1 MAKEIDIVVV
11 GAGPVGLFTVF
22 EAGLLGLNCVLIDN
36 LDKPGGQCAELYPE
50 KPIYDIPGVPFQT
63 AQEHVDA
70 LLEQIKPFN
79 YELILNER
87 VEEITEIDHKD
98 DKYWSVTTNEGTK
111 LTTKNIFIAAG
122 AGSFEPRRP
131 PNIEDPDKFINKG
144 VTYAVRSKST
154 YENKDVFIFG
164 GGDSALD
171 WCVELA
177 EKAKS
182 LSLVHRRDAFRG
194 AQHTEEQM
202 RELVAAGKV
211 KLLTPY
217 LIDSI
222 EGSDKVT
229 GVSLKNFDTNEI
241 EHYEADELLF
251 LFGLNKKLGP
261 ILEWNIDLNGKK
273 ISVNTENFQT
283 SVEGIFAVGDIN
295 DYPGKLDLIL
305 SGFHETTLAVQEAY
319 KRLYPGE
326 RVPFG
331 YTTSNSKLQEKL
343 GVQKVS
349 KLELINLI
357 HKELP
362 QIQCGRCDTPGCKQ
376 YAQAIVDGDP
386 HDRCVPGGEKTL
398 KNLNSILKRI
408 LRKLILNTVQQLRSK
423 KFLLLRKNVL
433 VVKNVLM
440 HALLMQL

>member
-1 MAKEIDIVVV
+1 MVKEVDIVVV

-70 LLEQIKPFN
+70 LLKQIEPFN
-79 YELILNER
+79 YELVLKER
-87 VEEITEIDHKD
+87 VELINEIDHKD
-98 DKYWSVTTNEGTK
+98 SKFWEIQTNESTK
-111 LTTKNIFIAAG
+111 FITKNIFIAAG

-131 PNIEDPDKFINKG
+131 ANINEPDKFLNNG
-144 VTYAVRSKST
+144 VTYAVRSKSL
-154 YENKDVFIFG
+154 YENKDIFIFG

-171 WCVELA
+171 WTIDLA

-194 AQHTEEQM
+194 ALHSEEKM
-202 RELVAAGKV
+202 RELVASGKV
-211 KLLTPY
+211 NLLTPY
-217 LIDSI
+217 LIDGI
-222 EGSDKVT
+222 EGTSKVEAVT
-229 GVSLKNFDTNEI
+229 LKNFDTNEI
-241 EHYEADELLF
+241 ERHNADELLF

-261 ILEWNIDLNGKK
+261 ILEWNLDLSGKK
-273 ISVNTENFQT
+273 ISVNTENYQT

-319 KRLYPGE
+319 KRIYPGE

-343 GVQKVS
+343 GVKD
-349 KLELINLI
+349 K
-357 HKELP
+357 
-362 QIQCGRCDTPGCKQ
+362 
-376 YAQAIVDGDP
+376 
-386 HDRCVPGGEKTL
+386 
-398 KNLNSILKRI
+398 
-408 LRKLILNTVQQLRSK
+408 
-423 KFLLLRKNVL
+423 
-433 VVKNVLM
+433 
-440 HALLMQL
+440 

>member
-1 MAKEIDIVVV
+1 MAKEVDIVVV

-87 VEEITEIDHKD
+87 VEEITEIDYKD
-98 DKYWSVTTNEGTK
+98 DKYWSVKTNEGTE
-111 LTTKNIFIAAG
+111 LSTKNIFIAAG

-182 LSLVHRRDAFRG
+182 LSLIHRRDAFRG

-241 EHYEADELLF
+241 EHYQADELLF

-343 GVQKVS
+343 GV
-349 KLELINLI
+349 
-357 HKELP
+357 
-362 QIQCGRCDTPGCKQ
+362 
-376 YAQAIVDGDP
+376 
-386 HDRCVPGGEKTL
+386 
-398 KNLNSILKRI
+398 
-408 LRKLILNTVQQLRSK
+408 K
-423 KFLLLRKNVL
+423 K
-433 VVKNVLM
+433 
-440 HALLMQL
+440 

>member
-98 DKYWSVTTNEGTK
+98 DKYWSVKTNEGTE

-144 VTYAVRSKST
+144 VSYAVRSKST

-343 GVQKVS
+343 GV
-349 KLELINLI
+349 
-357 HKELP
+357 
-362 QIQCGRCDTPGCKQ
+362 
-376 YAQAIVDGDP
+376 
-386 HDRCVPGGEKTL
+386 
-398 KNLNSILKRI
+398 
-408 LRKLILNTVQQLRSK
+408 K
-423 KFLLLRKNVL
+423 K
-433 VVKNVLM
+433 
-440 HALLMQL
+440 